1 MLFVL
6 ILSHRAASYGAIM
19 AALPYMQLYI
29 ADYLADT
36 MHLSAEEHGAY
47 LLLMFN
53 YWQTGKP
60 IPKNRLAKIARLTN
74 ERWAD
79 VEPSLREFFC
89 DNGDE
94 WVHLRI
100 ERDLKNI
107 VTAPRGKKLPE
118 GENLSEYRGYVYF
131 VTSTEMDT
139 VKIGYSKN
147 PWARL
152 GELRRSYGSNLSV
165 VATIK
170 TVEKSESSIH
180 ALLSD
185 YRVNG
190 EWFVKSECIKSLITQ
205 IVEGKITTVEATN
218 NYVSNYEVV
227 TTVVTTTTTN
237 TDTDLK
243 ELNPTHNARVRER
256 APTRESNGT
265 PSQTTEPEYLDGMS
279 EPIGK
284 FPMTDGWHP
293 SPDFRR
299 RAALWGVA
307 LPEPEFTPA
316 EFAAFRD
323 YWAAEGKVFTQIQ
336 WEQKFA
342 RHVNHVRA
350 QVKPV
355 SKGVNHA
362 AAPGGTASRAV
373 QEIRAAREQWEREN
387 GFISDGNGLEAVG
400 THGGGLFEPLDPEER
415 GRTFEALDCTD
426 WRDD

>member
-1 MLFVL
+1 
-6 ILSHRAASYGAIM
+6 M

-94 WVHLRI
+94 WMHLRI
-100 ERDLKNI
+100 EEDLASVREKSI
-107 VTAPRGKKLPE
+107 KKSAAGKA
-118 GENLSEYRGYVYF
+118 SVH
-131 VTSTEMDT
+131 
-139 VKIGYSKN
+139 
-147 PWARL
+147 A
-152 GELRRSYGSNLSV
+152 RRSRKEAGVQTDNKQNLTGV
-165 VATIK
+165 QTDVG
-170 TVEKSESSIH
+170 VMSEH
-180 ALLSD
+180 DA
-185 YRVNG
+185 NT
-190 EWFVKSECIKSLITQ
+190 K
-205 IVEGKITTVEATN
+205 ATN
-218 NYVSNYEVV
+218 KD
-227 TTVVTTTTTN
+227 

-243 ELNPTHNARVRER
+243 ELNPTHNACES
-256 APTRESNGT
+256 APTSESNGT
-265 PSQTTEPEYLDGMS
+265 PSQATEPGYLDGLS

-284 FPMTDGWHP
+284 FSMTDGWHP

-316 EFAAFRD
+316 ELAAFRD
-323 YWAAEGKVFTQIQ
+323 YWAAEGKVFTQVQ

-355 SKGVNHA
+355 SKGGNHA

-400 THGGGLFEPLDPEER
+400 THGGGLFEPLDSEER

>member
-1 MLFVL
+1 LK
-6 ILSHRAASYGAIM
+6 
-19 AALPYMQLYI
+19 
-29 ADYLADT
+29 
-36 MHLSAEEHGAY
+36 E
-47 LLLMFN
+47 
-53 YWQTGKP
+53 
-60 IPKNRLAKIARLTN
+60 
-74 ERWAD
+74 
-79 VEPSLREFFC
+79 
-89 DNGDE
+89 DNGNVSQTAKSPAERKRAQREREKLRKQNEGCHDE
-94 WVHLRI
+94 SRI
-100 ERDLKNI
+100 CHDM
-107 VTAPRGKKLPE
+107 
-118 GENLSEYRGYVYF
+118 S
-131 VTSTEMDT
+131 
-139 VKIGYSKN
+139 
-147 PWARL
+147 
-152 GELRRSYGSNLSV
+152 RR
-165 VATIK
+165 
-170 TVEKSESSIH
+170 
-180 ALLSD
+180 
-185 YRVNG
+185 
-190 EWFVKSECIKSLITQ
+190 
-205 IVEGKITTVEATN
+205 
-218 NYVSNYEVV
+218 V
-227 TTVVTTTTTN
+227 TTDK
-237 TDTDLK
+237 DTDK

-256 APTRESNGT
+256 ATTSESNGT
-265 PSQTTEPEYLDGMS
+265 PSQTPEPEYLDGMS